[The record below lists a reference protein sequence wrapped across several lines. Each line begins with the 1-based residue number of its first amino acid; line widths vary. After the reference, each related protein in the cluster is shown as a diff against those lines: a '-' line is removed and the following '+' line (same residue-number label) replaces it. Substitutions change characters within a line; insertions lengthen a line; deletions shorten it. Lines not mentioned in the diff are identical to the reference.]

1 MNYLQGNSNI
11 SHTYHIYLDS
21 DAGRVLGNTYQ
32 FDISPTIEVA
42 FPQRGDIYLKE
53 FSGLNNL
60 YNINT
65 TNQTNTIDV
74 NGTPYTRQLPIGHYS
89 TLDEFVVMLNATFG
103 DAGDSGTN
111 FALVQNTNFADI
123 NTLKIQATNTSA
135 GPPPLG
141 LTFSGP
147 VFERILNFSVNTIV
161 QSPHSSSREVDI
173 HRSTHNVYMSIAEV
187 SNNTR
192 DVGTALSKGNRIAK
206 IPISTG
212 FGAYIVY
219 QALQPVQKSPV
230 ENAIINQLNIQLFND
245 DGVPYKPDRFTITLA
260 LEILVPVQSDYRNQL
275 MQNFPGNYSA
285 TSKLQP
291 VLNSS
296 KEQFC

>member
-1 MNYLQGNSNI
+1 MNYLQGNSHI

-21 DAGRVLGNTYQ
+21 DAGRVIGNTYQ

-65 TNQTNTIDV
+65 SNQINTIDV
-74 NGTPYTRQLPIGHYS
+74 NGTSYTRILPIGHYG
-89 TLDEFVVMLNATFG
+89 TLDEFVLMLNDTFG
-103 DAGDSGTN
+103 DVSDSGTT
-111 FALVQNTNFADI
+111 FTLLQNTNFPDVK
-123 NTLKIQATNTSA
+123 TLKIQATNTSA
-135 GPPPLG
+135 GPSPQG

-147 VFERILNFSVNTIV
+147 VFEKILNFTVNTIV
-161 QSPHSSSREVDI
+161 PSPHVSSKEVDI
-173 HRSTHNVYMSIAEV
+173 HRSQHNVYMSIAEV
-187 SNNTR
+187 ANNTR
-192 DVGTALSKGNRIAK
+192 DVGTPLAKGNRIAK

-212 FGAYIVY
+212 FGAYIIY
-219 QALQPVQKSPV
+219 QALDPVQKSPV
-230 ENAIINQLNIQLFND
+230 ENAIINQLNIQLFDD
-245 DGVPYKPDRFTITLA
+245 DGFHYTPDRFTITLA
-260 LEILVPVQSDYRNQL
+260 LEILVPQQTDYRNQL
-275 MQNFPGNYSA
+275 MTNVPGSYAAS
-285 TSKLQP
+285 SKLHP

>member
-1 MNYLQGNSNI
+1 
-11 SHTYHIYLDS
+11 
-21 DAGRVLGNTYQ
+21 VLGNTYQ
-32 FDISPTIEVA
+32 FDISPTIEVQ
-42 FPQRGDIYLKE
+42 FPQRGDLYLKE

-60 YNINT
+60 YNIHT

-74 NGTPYTRQLPIGHYS
+74 NGTPYTRNLPIGHYA
-89 TLDEFVVMLNATFG
+89 TLDEFVAMLNATFG
-103 DAGDSGTN
+103 DVADSGTS
-111 FALVQNTNFADI
+111 FALVQNTSFPDVK
-123 NTLKIQATNTSA
+123 TLKIQATNGSA
-135 GPPPLG
+135 GPAPLG

-161 QSPHSSSREVDI
+161 QSPHVSSREVDI
-173 HRSTHNVYMSIAEV
+173 HRSSHNVYMSIAEV
-187 SNNTR
+187 ANNTR
-192 DVGTALSKGNRIAK
+192 DVGSASAKGNRIAK

-219 QALQPVQKSPV
+219 QALDPVQKSPV
-230 ENAIINQLNIQLFND
+230 ENAIINQLNIQLFDD

-260 LEILVPVQSDYRNQL
+260 LEILVPVQTDYRNQL
-275 MQNFPGNYSA
+275 MHNFPGSYSA